1 MRIRLRLV
9 ATALVATLIIVATT
23 PTDLGAQA
31 TLGVRG
37 GVSVSSASVDLGQ
50 TFDKNNRTGFA
61 GGAFLDLG
69 GSRPLGLQIG
79 VQYTQMGVD
88 LDLGEAVDEFSLD
101 YVVIPAVVKLGIP
114 LGALKPSVFGGVGLG
129 FNTGCDVAGIDC
141 GDDIGSTELH
151 GIIGADVAFYLEGV
165 SLFFDGRYNV
175 GLNDVIDTDSYSID
189 ELKNRAWTLQAGL
202 GVALG
207 GR

>member
-1 MRIRLRLV
+1 MRFELPRLT
-9 ATALVATLIIVATT
+9 TALVAGFTIGATI
-23 PTDLGAQA
+23 PTDLAGQT

-37 GVSVSSASVDLGQ
+37 GVSVSSASVDLGE
-50 TFDKNNRTGFA
+50 TFDKGNRTGFA
-61 GGAFLDLG
+61 GGAFVDLG

-88 LDLGEAVDEFSLD
+88 LDVGQAVDEFSLD
-101 YVVIPAVVKLGIP
+101 YLVIPAVVKLGIP
-114 LGALKPSVFGGVGLG
+114 LGGLKPSVFAGAGLG
-129 FNTGCDVAGIDC
+129 FNTGCDLAGVDC
-141 GDDIGSTELH
+141 GDEITGTELH
-151 GIIGADVAFYLEGV
+151 GIIGADLALYLEGV

-175 GLNDVIDTDSYSID
+175 GLNDVIDTDSYAID

-202 GVALG
+202 GFALG